1 MKEETKES
9 IRHLSQI
16 GIGAILLFNLVDIVL
31 TLIYIKFGD
40 VAEYNPIMRV
50 VLDYG
55 VFEFV
60 MIKSAL
66 VCFGCYFL
74 NKFRNLFI
82 ATLGIYF
89 CFIAY
94 FTTVLSFL
102 LFICFE

>member
-1 MKEETKES
+1 MPRITKES

-16 GIGAILLFNLVDIVL
+16 GLGAILLFNLVDIVL
-31 TLIYIKFGD
+31 TLLYIKFGNVTED
-40 VAEYNPIMRV
+40 NPLMQIA
-50 VLDYG
+50 LDYG
-55 VFEFV
+55 VFEFI

-74 NKFRNLFI
+74 NKFRHLVI

-94 FTTVLSFL
+94 FTTILSFF
-102 LFICFE
+102 LFICLE